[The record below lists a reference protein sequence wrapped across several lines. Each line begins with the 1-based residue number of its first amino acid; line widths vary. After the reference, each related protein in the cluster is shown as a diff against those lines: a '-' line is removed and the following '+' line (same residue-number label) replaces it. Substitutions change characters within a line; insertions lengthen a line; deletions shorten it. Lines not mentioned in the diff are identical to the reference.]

1 MNTLDLQLRIMQDK
15 DNDLYIVDVYE
26 PESGEET
33 TVVCVKGCMSSL
45 INEIESWMDILA
57 DMEDES
63 NA

>member
-33 TVVCVKGCMSSL
+33 TVVCAKGCMSSL

-57 DMEDES
+57 DKEEEYND
-63 NA
+63 

>member
-1 MNTLDLQLRIMQDK
+1 MQDK

-33 TVVCVKGCMSSL
+33 TVVSAKGCMASL
-45 INEIESWMDILA
+45 INEIVSWMDILA